1 MCKVLEVSESGFY
14 RFKNNLNKP
23 SRENVLSAALD
34 SILADSPYNKNY
46 GVLRMQIALKKK
58 GIIAGIRRIT
68 KMMQVK
74 GLLHEAKRRPK
85 GITKSTTEVEEK
97 ENLIKQDFT
106 AEKPFTK
113 LLTDITQI
121 GCREGKLYISPIF
134 DCFNGEI
141 LALRMRNNM
150 KKELCVDTLKA
161 AATRFPIGGAILHSD
176 RGSQYTSE
184 AFRQQLTSCGL
195 TQSLSGVHHCYD
207 NARMES
213 FFATLK
219 KDLLYKIPTYKMRME
234 DVKAAIFYYVFVYYN
249 KTRIYTTNPD
259 ALPPAA
265 YRALCEL
272 TNVVA
277 A

>member
-1 MCKVLEVSESGFY
+1 MCPITI
-14 RFKNNLNKP
+14 NKALLLQ
-23 SRENVLSAALD
+23 EGILKFELSW
-34 SILADSPYNKNY
+34 
-46 GVLRMQIALKKK
+46 
-58 GIIAGIRRIT
+58 
-68 KMMQVK
+68 
-74 GLLHEAKRRPK
+74 
-85 GITKSTTEVEEK
+85 
-97 ENLIKQDFT
+97 T
-106 AEKPFTK
+106 A
-113 LLTDITQI
+113 
-121 GCREGKLYISPIF
+121 
-134 DCFNGEI
+134 
-141 LALRMRNNM
+141 
-150 KKELCVDTLKA
+150 V
-161 AATRFPIGGAILHSD
+161 
-176 RGSQYTSE
+176 TSE

-259 ALPPAA
+259 ALPPAV